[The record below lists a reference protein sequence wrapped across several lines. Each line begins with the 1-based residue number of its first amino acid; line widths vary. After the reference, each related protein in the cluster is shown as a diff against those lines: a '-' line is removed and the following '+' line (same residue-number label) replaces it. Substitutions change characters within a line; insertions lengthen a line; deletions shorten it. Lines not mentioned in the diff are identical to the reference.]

1 MTARALHMRRPRR
14 EGEGLDLRF
23 AVCGMMAVEVTDST
37 VEVTCRLC
45 RRALAVAPTLPPVE
59 PEVLGVELPAVRGAH
74 ELTPGQVAIVERS
87 LAVGTDETPR
97 SRFRSWGA
105 LYRQHARVI
114 DDGSPVRSS
123 SDPARFGARVQ
134 SSGGAVRMPSGRDDM
149 IEVDV
154 ALERATVGVLV
165 VGPHRLT
172 GMQQRAVYLARC
184 EGRPLVGRIAPD
196 RKGLVTTRVPLSAA
210 QVAERLGGDWT
221 PHHVG
226 LVVRAVRAKMAPIL
240 VSKGILPERASGP
253 EERETMK
260 IPGFDLYGW
269 KEIAEFMGTDDAT
282 ARRKRNEGLPV
293 RTIDSSGR
301 VIASR
306 AEIAA
311 WLRAQVRA
319 S

>member
-1 MTARALHMRRPRR
+1 MRRERQP
-14 EGEGLDLRF
+14 GEGLDMRMSICGWS
-23 AVCGMMAVEVTDST
+23 AVLLTDST
-37 VEVTCRLC
+37 VEVTCKHCKRRL
-45 RRALAVAPTLPPVE
+45 AEAPPVPE
-59 PEVLGVELPAVRGAH
+59 VPEVLGVEAPAVRGAH
-74 ELTPGQVAIVERS
+74 ELTPGQVALIEKS
-87 LAVGTDETPR
+87 KAAGLDEPR
-97 SRFRSWGA
+97 ARFRGWEA
-105 LYRQHARVI
+105 LHRQHAGVI

-123 SDPARFGARVQ
+123 SDPGRFGARVQ

-154 ALERATVGVLV
+154 ALERATATVLI

-172 GMQQRAVYLARC
+172 GAQQRAVYLARC

-226 LVVRAVRAKMAPIL
+226 LVVRAVRARMAPIL
-240 VSKGILPERASGP
+240 VSKGILPERAMP
-253 EERETMK
+253 EEREAMK
-260 IPGFDLYGW
+260 IPGFDLDGW
-269 KEIAEFMGTDDAT
+269 KEIADALGCSEAT
-282 ARRKRNEGLPV
+282 ARRKREEGLPV